1 MFGQVIALL
10 NRREDY
16 VKDILNSFCDEAD
29 TKILLSEIKE
39 ILNEI
44 TATKKNI
51 HQRFL
56 KEHLL
61 SEKLEKLSEVSSSK
75 TTKISE
81 LTEDLHLKVDR
92 YNHYVEK
99 INELLTGKFSG
110 IFFKIFNIPLA
121 GKIEV

>member
-16 VKDILNSFCDEAD
+16 VKDILNSHFENEE

-44 TATKKNI
+44 NSTKKNI
-51 HQRFL
+51 YQRFV

-61 SEKLEKLSEVSSSK
+61 SEKLETLLEISNSNI
-75 TTKISE
+75 TKISE
-81 LTEDLHLKVDR
+81 ITEELHSKVNK
-92 YNHYVEK
+92 YNDYVEK
-99 INELLTGKFSG
+99 INNLLIGKFSG

>member
-1 MFGQVIALL
+1 MIALL

-16 VKDILNSFCDEAD
+16 VKDILNSHFENEE

-44 TATKKNI
+44 NSTKKNI
-51 HQRFL
+51 YQRFV

-61 SEKLEKLSEVSSSK
+61 SEKLETLLEISNRNI
-75 TTKISE
+75 TKITEITEE
-81 LTEDLHLKVDR
+81 LHSKVNK
-92 YNHYVEK
+92 YNDYVEK
-99 INELLTGKFSG
+99 INNLLIGKFSG